1 MEKKLKITISV
12 MFTLLFG
19 AFIAMLKIVDVRPI
33 GPAGTSVGL
42 ATLNGSAHEMIGKLT
57 TLLVGSG
64 ELFDKIS
71 DLALLAAFAVAAS
84 FGLIGLIQFFK
95 RRSLYRVDKG
105 IVGLGIAYVLSGIVY
120 IVFEMWVVNYRPVLE
135 EGQVF
140 PEASFPSSHTVLACV
155 VFATA
160 VIAWGKLLENHT
172 VIARLLQ
179 FCGVA
184 LLLVAVVSR
193 VLAGVHWVT
202 DIVGA
207 VIIGLAITSVYSAM
221 VTEE

>member
-12 MFTLLFG
+12 MFALLFG

-33 GPAGTSVGL
+33 GPAGTYVGL
-42 ATLNGSAHEMIGKLT
+42 ASLNGSAHELIGKLT

-71 DLALLAAFAVAAS
+71 DLALLAAFAVAGS
-84 FGLIGLIQFFK
+84 FGLIGLIQFI
-95 RRSLYRVDKG
+95 RRKSLFRVDRT
-105 IVGLGIAYVLSGIVY
+105 IIGLGIAYVLAGIVY
-120 IVFEMWVVNYRPVLE
+120 IAFEMWVVNYRPVLE
-135 EGQVF
+135 AGEVF
-140 PEASFPSSHTVLACV
+140 PEASFPSSHTVLAFV
-155 VFATA
+155 IFATA
-160 VIAWGKLLENHT
+160 VVAWGRLLENHA
-172 VIARLLQ
+172 VVARLLQ

-193 VLAGVHWVT
+193 VLAGVHWAT

-207 VIIGLAITSVYSAM
+207 IIIGLTITSIYSAI
-221 VTEE
+221 VTEA

>member
-12 MFTLLFG
+12 MFAALFG
-19 AFIAMLKIVDVRPI
+19 AFIAMLKIVDVRPV

-42 ATLNGSAHEMIGKLT
+42 ATLNGSAHELIGKLT

-71 DLALLAAFAVAAS
+71 DLTLLAAFAVAAS
-84 FGLIGLIQFFK
+84 FGLIGLIQFIR
-95 RRSLYRVDKG
+95 RRSLFRVDKE
-105 IVGLGIAYVLSGIVY
+105 IVGLGIAYVLAGIVY

-135 EGQVF
+135 AGEVF
-140 PEASFPSSHTVLACV
+140 PEASFPSSHTVLAFV

-160 VIAWGKLLENHT
+160 VIAWGRLLENHA
-172 VIARLLQ
+172 VIAKLLQ

-193 VLAGVHWVT
+193 LLAGVHWVT
-202 DIVGA
+202 DIMGA
-207 VIIGLAITSVYSAM
+207 IIIGLTITSVYSAA
-221 VTEE
+221 VTEA